1 MTQYICVI
9 LIQNVLSN
17 DAHQFL
23 KKDMKKGHIVIIDDD
38 EDVLITAKM
47 ILRNHFETVHT
58 LTSPK
63 TLESFL
69 KANDIDII
77 ILDMNFQTGATTGN
91 EGLFWLRKIKELGEH
106 IHVIMNTAYGD
117 IQLAVECM
125 KEGAIDFLVKPWEKE
140 KLLTTAINVRSIK
153 ESKKK
158 IDHLDNTRMTL
169 ESDIQKEMGALV
181 GQSIAMTK
189 VYETIQKVAATDA
202 NVLIMGENGTGKELV
217 ARAIHQL
224 SKRNKKNF
232 IKVDLGSLSETLFE
246 SELFGHNKGAF
257 TDAKNDRMGRI
268 EIAHEGS
275 LFLDEIGNIEAKQQ
289 ASLLSVLQNRQITRV
304 GANKP
309 IDVDIRLICATNKDI
324 GCMVDREEFRQ
335 DLLYRIN
342 TVELELPPLR
352 ERDGDIEILALHFLK
367 EYAKKYDKPIDEIS
381 KEAMEKMKGYA
392 WPGNVRE
399 LQHSIERAVIMSDSE
414 VLTADDFMIKDK
426 KSKASA
432 AAPTSL
438 KVEDME
444 KEAILKAIDKHNGN
458 LSSAAK
464 TLGFGRSTLYRKMSK
479 YGIEQ

>member
-1 MTQYICVI
+1 
-9 LIQNVLSN
+9 
-17 DAHQFL
+17 
-23 KKDMKKGHIVIIDDD
+23 MKKGHIVIVDDD

-47 ILRNHFETVHT
+47 ILRNHFVSVHT
-58 LTSPK
+58 LNSPK
-63 TLESFL
+63 TLESFI
-69 KANDIDII
+69 KSNEIDII

-91 EGLFWLRKIKELGEH
+91 EGLFWLRKIREFDEH

-153 ESKKK
+153 ESKKQ
-158 IDHLDNTRMTL
+158 IDHLDNTRRTL
-169 ESDIQKEMGALV
+169 ESDIQKQMGDLI
-181 GQSIAMTK
+181 GNSKAMNR
-189 VYETIQKVAATDA
+189 VFETIKKVASTDA

-224 SKRNKKNF
+224 SKRKKKNF
-232 IKVDLGSLSETLFE
+232 IKVDLGSLSESLFE

-275 LFLDEIGNIEAKQQ
+275 LFLDEIGNVGAKQQ

-304 GANKP
+304 GSNKP

-324 GCMVDREEFRQ
+324 GGMVDREEFRQ

-342 TVELELPPLR
+342 TVELELPPLCDR
-352 ERDGDIEILALHFLK
+352 EGDIEILAKHFLTD
-367 EYAKKYDKPIDEIS
+367 YAKKYGKAISEIS
-381 KEAMEKMKGYA
+381 KDAMDKLSGYS

-414 VLTADDFMIKDK
+414 VLTSEDFIFKEK
-426 KSKASA
+426 KSTSVSTS
-432 AAPTSL
+432 TSL

-444 KEAILKAIDKHNGN
+444 KEAILKAIDQHKGN
-458 LSSAAK
+458 LTSAAK

>member
-9 LIQNVLSN
+9 LIHNVLSN
-17 DAHQFL
+17 DAHPFL
-23 KKDMKKGHIVIIDDD
+23 KKDMKKGQIVVVDDD
-38 EDVLITAKM
+38 EDVLITARM
-47 ILRNHFETVHT
+47 ILRNHFESVHT
-58 LTSPK
+58 LNSPK

-91 EGLFWLRKIKELGEH
+91 EGLFWLRKIRELDDN

-181 GQSIAMTK
+181 GQSKAMKK
-189 VYETIQKVAATDA
+189 VYETIKKVATTDA
-202 NVLIMGENGTGKELV
+202 NVLITGENGTGKELV

-224 SKRNKKNF
+224 SKRSKKNF

-268 EIAHEGS
+268 EIANEGS
-275 LFLDEIGNIEAKQQ
+275 LFLDEIGNVEAKQQ
-289 ASLLSVLQNRQITRV
+289 ASLLSVLQNRQVTRV
-304 GANKP
+304 GSNKP
-309 IDVDIRLICATNKDI
+309 VDVDIRLICATNKDI
-324 GCMVDREEFRQ
+324 EGMVDREEFRQ

-342 TVELELPPLR
+342 TVELDLPPLR
-352 ERDGDIEILALHFLK
+352 DRDGDIEILANHFLK
-367 EYAKKYDKPIDEIS
+367 EYAKKYDKPINKIADDAWDRLNS
-381 KEAMEKMKGYA
+381 YP

-399 LQHSIERAVIMSDSE
+399 LQHSVERAVIMSDGE
-414 VLTADDFMIKDK
+414 TLTADDFMIKEK
-426 KSKASA
+426 KGPTATA
-432 AAPTSL
+432 ATSL
-438 KVEDME
+438 NVEDIE
-444 KEAILKAIDKHNGN
+444 KEAILKAIEKHNGN
-458 LSSAAK
+458 LTSAAK
-464 TLGFGRSTLYRKMSK
+464 TLGFGRSTLYRKMTK